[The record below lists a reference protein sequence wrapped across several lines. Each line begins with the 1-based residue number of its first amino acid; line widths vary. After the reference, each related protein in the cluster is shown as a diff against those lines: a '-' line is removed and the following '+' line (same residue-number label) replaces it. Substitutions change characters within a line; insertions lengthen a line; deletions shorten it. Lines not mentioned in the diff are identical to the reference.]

1 MSDTIRAADGGYLLN
16 AEHFNY
22 TKNELG
28 QPVLNVVGGGG
39 GQSVQTDYAENDVN
53 AASYL
58 KNRPGGYYETIP
70 GFNIEWDGVIGDR
83 VHVTVDTM
91 TFVKVSNDVLTVE
104 QLSGSTVI
112 VHVGTDVQTMIVQD
126 DMVGI
131 RGDIIRCIDAV
142 IIATKDNAILNDITF
157 PEKGVYFL
165 TGEMEGVTGYV
176 SSLSKEST
184 NVFVPIK
191 GELTNIVGGYDVK
204 YTNQPIINTAIPADS
219 FVEEGGK

>member
-39 GQSVQTDYAENDVN
+39 EQSVQTDYAENDVN

-58 KNRPGGYYETIP
+58 KNRPGGYYETLP

-83 VHVTVDTM
+83 VQVNVDGM
-91 TFVKVSNDVLTVE
+91 IFVKVSDDVLTVK
-104 QLSGSTVI
+104 QLSGSTI
-112 VHVGTDVQTMIVQD
+112 TMLAGTEMQNTILQD
-126 DMVGI
+126 DAI
-131 RGDIIRCIDAV
+131 SINGDLIVCGEAV
-142 IIATKDNAILNDITF
+142 IIATKDNATFSGVIF

-165 TGEMEGVTGYV
+165 KGEMEGTTICV

-184 NVFVPIK
+184 NVFVPIN
-191 GELTNIVGGYDVK
+191 GELTNIVGGYDVEC
-204 YTNQPIINTAIPADS
+204 TNQPIINTTIPADV
-219 FVEEGGK
+219 FVKK